1 MVEAAPKKF
10 VVGIDLG
17 TTNTCVTLWDPE
29 SKTTEILQS
38 SEGADTTPSWVSL
51 TEGGDVIVGE
61 RAKNELLPLRVFD
74 AKRMIGRFFDD
85 LHVKERM
92 PQWPFMIASDQKGN
106 CVISFGQ
113 ETRSVEEVSAEVLKE
128 MMKLVKQRIGEEAAN
143 DVEGIITVPAYFNSR
158 QREATVSAARI
169 AGLRIIRTMSEP
181 TSAALS
187 ALYELPP
194 REGERK
200 LVVYDL
206 GGGTLDVTVLH
217 VDDDIPEV
225 DASRGDMN
233 LGGRDLDEKLIDLV
247 IKKFCELNPE
257 VYLIK
262 EQKLKLKHR
271 LLIECVRLK
280 EVLSDQLEGR
290 IRLDA
295 AVTNPMIDLDVTITR
310 ADFE

>member
-1 MVEAAPKKF
+1 
-10 VVGIDLG
+10 
-17 TTNTCVTLWDPE
+17 
-29 SKTTEILQS
+29 
-38 SEGADTTPSWVSL
+38 
-51 TEGGDVIVGE
+51 
-61 RAKNELLPLRVFD
+61 
-74 AKRMIGRFFDD
+74 
-85 LHVKERM
+85 M
-92 PQWPFMIASDQKGN
+92 PQWPFKIASDQKGN
-106 CVISFGQ
+106 CAISFGQ

-143 DVEGIITVPAYFNSR
+143 EVEGIITVPAYFNSR

-247 IKKFCELNPE
+247 ISKFCELNPE